1 MIDKDPRSGSVT
13 GGGINAP
20 GIGRP
25 PPGPVPFA
33 MMPGGREHGEGS
45 LRAGFLSTAWDIR
58 RAERGGG
65 EAILRRQRF
74 RVAAMIAFARRH
86 CAFYRNRYRQMPLEI
101 PDLFSLPPVSKQELM
116 ENFSDWVTD
125 KAVTREEVE
134 AFVSAPDRIGSR
146 YLGRYVVFS
155 TSGTTGR
162 PALFVH
168 DRGAASV
175 YLALAAVRRVL
186 PLLSPRALWSFLRQN
201 GQTATVIA
209 TGGHFTSSVID
220 GLTRRGHP
228 FLSRNN
234 RVFSLLLPLPE
245 LVEKLT
251 DFRPAVLGTYPTAMA
266 VLAQER
272 EAGAL
277 RIDPVLALSGA
288 EGLSPVARE
297 RIASAFGCPVRDTY
311 AASEFMGIA
320 FDCGQGR
327 LHVNADWVI
336 LEPVDERYH
345 PVPAGSPSHTVLLT
359 NLANRVQPILR
370 YDLGDS
376 VTEIPGPCRCG
387 SPLPG
392 IRVEGRRDEI
402 LFLRSESGGTVPL
415 LPMALCTVIE
425 ETSGVRSYQ
434 LVQAG
439 PALLRLRIEEA
450 PGHERIPVCDDVVGR
465 LRAFLSSQ
473 GLASAEVE
481 TTEERPYRDRAG
493 GKLRQ
498 IFVDPAFA
506 SEIAKGSTTSG

>member
-1 MIDKDPRSGSVT
+1 MT
-13 GGGINAP
+13 
-20 GIGRP
+20 
-25 PPGPVPFA
+25 
-33 MMPGGREHGEGS
+33 PGGRKPGEGA
-45 LRAGFLSTAWDIR
+45 LRAGFFSTAWDIR

-65 EAILRRQRF
+65 EAVLRRQRS
-74 RVAAMIAFARRH
+74 RLSATIGFAKRH
-86 CAFYRNRYRQMPLEI
+86 CAFYRKRYGRI
-101 PDLFSLPPVSKQELM
+101 PREVPDILSLPPVTKQELM

-125 KAVTREEVE
+125 PAVTSEEVE
-134 AFVSAPDRIGSR
+134 AFVSDPDRIGSR
-146 YLGRYVVFS
+146 YLGRYIVFS

-175 YLALAAVRRVL
+175 YLALAAVRRFL

-201 GQTATVIA
+201 CRTATVIA
-209 TGGHFTSSVID
+209 TGGHFTSGVID
-220 GLTRRGHP
+220 GLARRGHP
-228 FLSRNN
+228 ILSRNN

-245 LVEKLT
+245 LVEKLN

-297 RIASAFGCPVRDTY
+297 RIASAFGCLVRDTY

-320 FDCGQGR
+320 FDCGDGR

-336 LEPVDERYH
+336 LEPVDERYR
-345 PVPAGSPSHTVLLT
+345 PVPAGSPSHTALLT

-376 VTEIPGPCRCG
+376 VTEIPGPCPCG

-392 IRVEGRRDEI
+392 IRVEGRRDEV
-402 LFLRSESGGTVPL
+402 LSLRSETGRMVPL
-415 LPMALCTVIE
+415 LPMALCTVVE
-425 ETSGVRSYQ
+425 ETPGVRSYQ
-434 LVQAG
+434 LIQAG
-439 PALLRLRIEEA
+439 PALLRLRVEEA
-450 PGHERIPVCDDVVGR
+450 PGHDRIRVCDDLAGR

-473 GLASAEVE
+473 GLGSAEVE
-481 TTEERPYRDRAG
+481 TTEERPSRDRAG

-506 SEIAKGSTTSG
+506 SAIAKGSTTSA

>member
-1 MIDKDPRSGSVT
+1 
-13 GGGINAP
+13 
-20 GIGRP
+20 
-25 PPGPVPFA
+25 
-33 MMPGGREHGEGS
+33 MPGGRKHGKE
-45 LRAGFLSTAWDIR
+45 AIHAAFLSAAWDLR

-65 EAILRRQRF
+65 EAVLRRQRS
-74 RVAAMIAFARRH
+74 RLGATIAFAKRH
-86 CAFYRNRYRQMPLEI
+86 CAFYRERYGRILREV
-101 PDLFSLPPVSKQELM
+101 PDILSLPPVTKQELM

-125 KAVTREEVE
+125 PAVTREEVE

-146 YLGRYVVFS
+146 YLGRYIVFS

-168 DRGAASV
+168 DRGAATV
-175 YLALAAVRRVL
+175 YLALAAVRRFL
-186 PLLSPRALWSFLRQN
+186 PLLSPRTLWSFLRRN
-201 GQTATVIA
+201 RRTATVIA

-220 GLTRRGHP
+220 GLARRGHP

-234 RVFSLLLPLPE
+234 RVFSLLLPIPE
-245 LVEKLT
+245 LVEKLNE
-251 DFRPAVLGTYPTAMA
+251 FQPAVLGTYPTAMA

-277 RIDPVLALSGA
+277 RIDPVLALTGA
-288 EGLSPVARE
+288 EWLSPDARE

-320 FDCGQGR
+320 FDCGHGR

-336 LEPVDERYH
+336 LEPVDERYR
-345 PVPAGSPSHTVLLT
+345 PVPAGRPSHTALLT

-376 VTEIPGPCRCG
+376 VTEIPGPCPCG

-392 IRVEGRRDEI
+392 IRVEGRRDEV
-402 LFLRSESGGTVPL
+402 LSLRSASGGTVAL

-425 ETSGVRSYQ
+425 ETPGVRSYQ
-434 LVQAG
+434 VVQAG
-439 PALLRLRIEEA
+439 PALLRLRVEEA
-450 PGHERIPVCDDVVGR
+450 PGYDRSGVCDDVAAR

-481 TTEERPYRDRAG
+481 TTRERPTRDHAG

-506 SEIAKGSTTSG
+506 SAIAKGSTTSR

>member
-1 MIDKDPRSGSVT
+1 MPGDRKPGKEA
-13 GGGINAP
+13 INA
-20 GIGRP
+20 
-25 PPGPVPFA
+25 A
-33 MMPGGREHGEGS
+33 
-45 LRAGFLSTAWDIR
+45 FLSAAWDLR

-65 EAILRRQRF
+65 ESVLRRQRS
-74 RVAAMIAFARRH
+74 RLAATIAFAKRH
-86 CAFYRNRYRQMPLEI
+86 CAFYRERYGRI
-101 PDLFSLPPVSKQELM
+101 PREVPDILSLPPVTKQELM

-125 KAVTREEVE
+125 PAVTREEVE

-146 YLGRYVVFS
+146 YLGRYIVFS

-175 YLALAAVRRVL
+175 YLALAAVRRFL
-186 PLLSPRALWSFLRQN
+186 PLLSPRALWSFLRRN
-201 GQTATVIA
+201 CRTATVIA

-220 GLTRRGHP
+220 GLARRVHP

-234 RVFSLLLPLPE
+234 RAFSLLLPLPE
-245 LVEKLT
+245 LVEKLN
-251 DFRPAVLGTYPTAMA
+251 DFRPGVLGTYPTAMA

-277 RIDPVLALSGA
+277 RIDPVLALTGA
-288 EGLSPVARE
+288 EWLSPVARE

-320 FDCGQGR
+320 FDCGHGR

-336 LEPVDERYH
+336 LEPVDERYR
-345 PVPAGSPSHTVLLT
+345 PVPAGRPSHTALLT

-376 VTEIPGPCRCG
+376 VTEIPGPCPCG

-392 IRVEGRRDEI
+392 IRVEGRRDEV
-402 LFLRSESGGTVPL
+402 LSLRSASGGTVAL

-425 ETSGVRSYQ
+425 EAPGVRSYQ

-450 PGHERIPVCDDVVGR
+450 PGYDRSGVCDDVAAR

-481 TTEERPYRDRAG
+481 TTEERPARDRAG

-498 IFVDPAFA
+498 IFVDPSFAFA
-506 SEIAKGSTTSG
+506 IANGSTTSR